1 MNFSVSKR
9 DFNVRGGKPD
19 VDYVLYVVSP
29 KKSKTVLQ
37 LWFGGMTLGLY
48 PSEAKLESSTNLKK
62 TKLTVEQARVEGM
75 DSRGQ
80 SSEGSY
86 WRHFAIEAQGGALY
100 DTKNRQDADRLDSI
114 IDSACYTPYSW
125 ATSR

>member
-1 MNFSVSKR
+1 
-9 DFNVRGGKPD
+9 VRGGKPD

-37 LWFGGMTLGLY
+37 LWFGGMTLGLH
-48 PSEAKLESSTNLKK
+48 PSEAKIESSTNVKK
-62 TKLTVEQARVEGM
+62 TKLTFEHARIEGM

-80 SSEGSY
+80 SPDGSY
-86 WRHFAIEAQGGALY
+86 WRHFAIEAQGGAIY
-100 DTKNRQDADRLDSI
+100 DAEDRQDADTLDSI
-114 IDSACYTPYSW
+114 IDSACYTPYPS